1 MRQEARCSRARD
13 CWSDRAVSC
22 PALLDGAGGL
32 IVALGIP
39 ALVVTVALL
48 WWALH
53 GRIRSNG
60 AARVANSW

>member
-1 MRQEARCSRARD
+1 MLGIAGAI
-13 CWSDRAVSC
+13 VLFLV
-22 PALLDGAGGL
+22 LLLLGGAGGL

-60 AARVANSW
+60 AARVVNSW